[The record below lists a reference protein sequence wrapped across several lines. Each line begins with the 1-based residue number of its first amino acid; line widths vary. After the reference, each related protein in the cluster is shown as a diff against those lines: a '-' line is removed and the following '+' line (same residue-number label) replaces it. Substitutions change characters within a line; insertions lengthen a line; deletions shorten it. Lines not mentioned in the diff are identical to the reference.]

1 MVYPF
6 IDLIDLRHLSQ
17 LRSICTSL
25 YFDSD
30 WTSIDKIPSH
40 WRGPFSWA
48 HPFFKRLPSSVEDI
62 VLEVVFCP
70 YDAFLLPHFRSD
82 WQELDRI
89 LANHPWE
96 ISVRLEIHVDYN
108 FGDPGV
114 EDYCYHEWSERPGDL
129 QEHFRNFLQYE
140 GLPET
145 NRKGCLHYEIKKSTL
160 ASLNTNLG
168 LTDLHLGQMTSSIR

>member
-145 NRKGCLHYEIKKSTL
+145 NRKGCLHYEIKESTL